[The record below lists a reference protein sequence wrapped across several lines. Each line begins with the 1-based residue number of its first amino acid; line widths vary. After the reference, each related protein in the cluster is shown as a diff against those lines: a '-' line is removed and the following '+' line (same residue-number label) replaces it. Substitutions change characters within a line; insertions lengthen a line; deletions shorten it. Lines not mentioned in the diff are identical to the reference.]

1 MLTDQQDTP
10 IEFFSEDEEQP
21 KKPQKKS
28 KAPVMSTGGCQRCN
42 AWGME
47 CFPQKVLK
55 GTVCVVCVKV
65 HVLCTMA
72 GEDGEPWKKKTWV
85 EVVIP
90 VTRGSGLSWGPRTTE
105 AVLLEVMREMAQLLD
120 SIMADVAGLS
130 KEVYGVREDRRRAKR
145 TREEEVQ
152 TEEKA
157 EKEGKGVG
165 MEEVE
170 KEEKG
175 VGMEEAEKEKESEE
189 ETMEQT
195 VK

>member
-1 MLTDQQDTP
+1 
-10 IEFFSEDEEQP
+10 
-21 KKPQKKS
+21 
-28 KAPVMSTGGCQRCN
+28 
-42 AWGME
+42 
-47 CFPQKVLK
+47 
-55 GTVCVVCVKV
+55 
-65 HVLCTMA
+65 
-72 GEDGEPWKKKTWV
+72 
-85 EVVIP
+85 
-90 VTRGSGLSWGPRTTE
+90 
-105 AVLLEVMREMAQLLD
+105 MAQLLD